1 LRAAAPLGVAVL
13 ALHVHHGLSAH
24 SDAWLRHCEAT
35 CRRWSRRGAALAF
48 AACRVEGAPR
58 AGDSVEAWA
67 RGVRYAA
74 LRCLALERGVDL
86 VLLAHHRRDQAET
99 FLLQALRGGGI
110 AGLAAMPRVAQSD
123 GVTWARPW
131 LATPREAIEAYA
143 RSHRL
148 RWIDDDSNDDPRFA
162 RNRLRLHVWPALV
175 EAFGDAEAALA
186 AAAERSADAASLL
199 ADVGAADAASISAD
213 DGLDLARWRA
223 LSPPRRR
230 QALVEWLRRELA
242 TAPPASLVARLL
254 DETTN
259 DDHRR
264 WPAAAGELRSYRGRV
279 RYETAAATAN
289 DSAPAPID
297 LSRPGVHA
305 LAPWRGAFRVEAV
318 EQGGIA
324 ADEAARLVV
333 RARAPGD
340 RFQAGARRPAR
351 SLKLQYQAR
360 GVAPTDRDGPI
371 VCRED
376 GAIVFVAGLGIDARA
391 VAADGER
398 QVAIVWLPGG
408 VAQGR
413 RRGDR

>member
-1 LRAAAPLGVAVL
+1 
-13 ALHVHHGLSAH
+13 
-24 SDAWLRHCEAT
+24 
-35 CRRWSRRGAALAF
+35 
-48 AACRVEGAPR
+48 
-58 AGDSVEAWA
+58 
-67 RGVRYAA
+67 
-74 LRCLALERGVDL
+74 
-86 VLLAHHRRDQAET
+86 
-99 FLLQALRGGGI
+99 
-110 AGLAAMPRVAQSD
+110 MPRVARSD

-199 ADVGAADAASISAD
+199 ADVGAADAASISGD

-230 QALVEWLRRELA
+230 QALVEWLRGELA

-289 DSAPAPID
+289 RFLRRPDRSQ
-297 LSRPGVHA
+297 SPGVHA
-305 LAPWRGAFRVEAV
+305 LAPWRGAFRVDAV
-318 EQGGIA
+318 ERRRHRRG
-324 ADEAARLVV
+324 RS
-333 RARAPGD
+333 RTSSSFARALLATASRPVRDGRREASSCNTRRAASRRPIATD
-340 RFQAGARRPAR
+340 RSSAGRTAPSCSSRVSASTPAR
-351 SLKLQYQAR
+351 SRPMASGRSRSSGCPVASRRGAAEAIAR
-360 GVAPTDRDGPI
+360 IRASRARSRVRLPAVCGAPTPP
-371 VCRED
+371 
-376 GAIVFVAGLGIDARA
+376 
-391 VAADGER
+391 
-398 QVAIVWLPGG
+398 WH
-408 VAQGR
+408 
-413 RRGDR
+413 